1 MGCIYGHR
9 APGAAHEQGLT
20 LLPSFHASSPD
31 PVPGLLTMQMGVSC
45 FLGWPCS
52 GERLVGRT
60 EAGPQEIRLD
70 QGNALSGSS
79 SLGL

>member
-31 PVPGLLTMQMGVSC
+31 PVPGLLTTQMEVSF
-45 FLGWPCS
+45 FLGWPC
-52 GERLVGRT
+52 
-60 EAGPQEIRLD
+60 
-70 QGNALSGSS
+70 
-79 SLGL
+79 